1 MALRA
6 VRLAHVALVE
16 STSVAM
22 ETLETD
28 NWKPITGYPTINEV
42 VIHRPS
48 KPSRRIATARTR

>member
-16 STSVAM
+16 STSVAT

-28 NWKPITGYPTINEV
+28 NWLANNKRSGQP
-42 VIHRPS
+42 
-48 KPSRRIATARTR
+48 ATV